1 MRSLD
6 TRSETLS
13 EEMCLK
19 SAYLRNASPCFVPFL
34 SYFCSSQVGSGTGKV
49 RPLPSEVSAEC
60 LEQIAGSLGGGGV
73 AHTRL
78 TEDKDKTGCL
88 IGSK

>member
-1 MRSLD
+1 MFKIGLFKEPESL
-6 TRSETLS
+6 
-13 EEMCLK
+13 
-19 SAYLRNASPCFVPFL
+19 FVPFPWI
-34 SYFCSSQVGSGTGKV
+34 FCSSQVGPGTGKV

-60 LEQIAGSLGGGGV
+60 LEQIAGRLGGRL
-73 AHTRL
+73 HSRL

>member
-6 TRSETLS
+6 TRSGTLS

-19 SAYLRNASPCFVPFL
+19 SAYLRNPSPCFVPFP
-34 SYFCSSQVGSGTGKV
+34 SFFCSSQVGPGTGKV
-49 RPLPSEVSAEC
+49 RPLPPEVSAER
-60 LEQIAGSLGGGGV
+60 LEQIAGSLGGSP
-73 AHTRL
+73 HSRL